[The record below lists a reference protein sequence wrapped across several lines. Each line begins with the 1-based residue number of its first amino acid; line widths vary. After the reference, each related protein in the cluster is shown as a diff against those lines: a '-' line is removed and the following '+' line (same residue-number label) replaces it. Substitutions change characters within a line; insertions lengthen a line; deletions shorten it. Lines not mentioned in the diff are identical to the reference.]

1 MRKGVGRLFSVLV
14 LSFSI
19 IALGTVPG
27 TAVTVPAPNG
37 DNPVYIPGTPYP
49 ASSEEDAARL
59 AALDS
64 AFIDEITAADTTS
77 KPQPSAG
84 SPRSSAGGG
93 RKLPRRHHN
102 STSTHA
108 PRGPR
113 RPRPGP

>member
-64 AFIDEITAADTTS
+64 AFIDDITAGDTPLS
-77 KPQPSAG
+77 VESAAA
-84 SPRSSAGGG
+84 SRSNAAGQGQKVPAG
-93 RKLPRRHHN
+93 AKTVH
-102 STSTHA
+102 S
-108 PRGPR
+108 PRGPPPPHP
-113 RPRPGP
+113 PR

>member
-64 AFIDEITAADTTS
+64 AFIDDITAGDTPLS
-77 KPQPSAG
+77 VESALN
-84 SPRSSAGGG
+84 AAEM
-93 RKLPRRHHN
+93 
-102 STSTHA
+102 T
-108 PRGPR
+108 
-113 RPRPGP
+113 

>member
-27 TAVTVPAPNG
+27 TAVTVPAPHG

-49 ASSEEDAARL
+49 ASSEEDDARL

-64 AFIDEITAADTTS
+64 AFIDEVTAGDTPPRGAAAGARRSTAAGQGQTVS
-77 KPQPSAG
+77 
-84 SPRSSAGGG
+84 G
-93 RKLPRRHHN
+93 RAN
-102 STSTHA
+102 
-108 PRGPR
+108 
-113 RPRPGP
+113 